1 VSEQEPEPQVSW
13 KAIERDAA
21 VVAADGSEVAR
32 VVEIAGDPA
41 ADIFDGLVV
50 KLGRLDT
57 KRHLPAEH
65 VVAIWP
71 SRVRVDLTAQEIEAL
86 PPYEEPVVERLPR
99 EGFFRRL
106 RRRLS

>member
-1 VSEQEPEPQVSW
+1 
-13 KAIERDAA
+13 
-21 VVAADGSEVAR
+21 
-32 VVEIAGDPA
+32 
-41 ADIFDGLVV
+41 
-50 KLGRLDT
+50 
-57 KRHLPAEH
+57 